1 MTTSTFATCIIEA
14 QYQSQAQTDLPDHF
28 TAAYTTDP
36 DGAEPATHYV
46 DSGFWLTNELD
57 LIVNETDWPR
67 RVYFGD
73 PQAVIASHGLVPIAL
88 VSESTEN
95 D

>member
-36 DGAEPATHYV
+36 GGAEPATHYV
-46 DSGFWLTNELD
+46 DSGFWLTDELD
-57 LIVNETDWPR
+57 LIVNETEWPKK
-67 RVYFGD
+67 VYFGD
-73 PQAVIASHGLVPIAL
+73 PQAALNSLGLIRVEENI
-88 VSESTEN
+88 ESTGE
-95 D
+95 

>member
-14 QYQSQAQTDLPDHF
+14 QYQLQAQADLPEHF
-28 TAAYTTDP
+28 TAEYSETGLA
-36 DGAEPATHYV
+36 PATHYV
-46 DSGFWLTNELD
+46 DSGFWLTDELD

-73 PQAVIASHGLVPIAL
+73 PQAAIASHGLVP
-88 VSESTEN
+88 VVVQEPDPTE
-95 D
+95 